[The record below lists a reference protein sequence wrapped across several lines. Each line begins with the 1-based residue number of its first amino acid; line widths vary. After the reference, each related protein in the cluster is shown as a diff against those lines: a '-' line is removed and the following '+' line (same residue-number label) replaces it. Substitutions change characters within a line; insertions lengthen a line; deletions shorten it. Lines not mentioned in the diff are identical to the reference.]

1 METAKKHNS
10 LSSRCKVLLRVI
22 KGHAEEKRD
31 LSDLSFIGEEQRDL
45 WFICEDL
52 SPQFVTVRLYIGQ

>member
-10 LSSRCKVLLRVI
+10 LRSRCKFLLKVI
-22 KGHAEEKRD
+22 KGHDEEKR
-31 LSDLSFIGEEQRDL
+31 DLSFIGEEQRDL
-45 WFICEDL
+45 WFIGEDL

>member
-22 KGHAEEKRD
+22 KGHDAEKRG
-31 LSDLSFIGEEQRDL
+31 LSFIGEEKRDL
-45 WFICEDL
+45 WFIGEDI